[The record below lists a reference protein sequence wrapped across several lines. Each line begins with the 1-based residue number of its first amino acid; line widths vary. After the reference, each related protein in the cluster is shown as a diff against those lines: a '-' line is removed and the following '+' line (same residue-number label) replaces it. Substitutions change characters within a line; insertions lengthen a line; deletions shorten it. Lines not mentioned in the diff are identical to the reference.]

1 MYPLS
6 KAIFDNTVFN
16 HIARIQSAD
25 MYIVFQSLLQEVLV
39 PQTVVAEMEDW
50 EQDPLFAARIGY
62 FTSQIRR
69 NQFYKFCTSYN
80 PIILEEAQ
88 RYIDKGEADAV
99 AQSDRTGVLVFI
111 ADDKLCQGHIRAEYP
126 NIRSHSIYFL
136 IVLAYLQNL
145 LPNAEEVLHEF
156 HQLMYVT
163 KMKRTTQRKYREM
176 LRKETI
182 EALKVL
188 GFSYDKKQISFLTSL
203 KNII

>member
-16 HIARIQSAD
+16 NIARIESAD

-39 PQTVVAEMEDW
+39 PQTIVAELENW
-50 EQDPLFAARIGY
+50 KQDPLFAARIGY

-80 PIILEEAQ
+80 PIVFEEAQ

-111 ADDKLCQGHIRAEYP
+111 TDDKLCQGHIQAEYP
-126 NIRSHSIYFL
+126 NIRIHSIYFL
-136 IVLAYLQNL
+136 IALAYLQNL
-145 LPNAEEVLHEF
+145 LPNAEEVLREF

-163 KMKRTTQRKYREM
+163 KMKPTTQRKYREM
-176 LRKETI
+176 LRRETV

-188 GFSYDKKQISFLTSL
+188 SFPQDKKQISLLTSL
-203 KNII
+203 KNNI